1 VLPTEEYEIAKDLK
15 HVNVIRTLDCVCTP
29 DHMLLALEL
38 YNGGDLFAQLDPSG
52 PGLDE
57 KLARRYMAQMA
68 TGLAYIHASGVVHS
82 DIKPENVL
90 LHNGVRLFLSH
101 TLSVA
106 FFCAVHSQPSIPNNP
121 YSISVALVALAPAVP
136 LCKAS
141 QPHARKP

>member
-1 VLPTEEYEIAKDLK
+1 ML
-15 HVNVIRTLDCVCTP
+15 TLLNLDVVAPYTIPCR
-29 DHMLLALEL
+29 LLAVEL

-90 LHNGVRLFLSH
+90 LHNGVRETF
-101 TLSVA
+101 
-106 FFCAVHSQPSIPNNP
+106 
-121 YSISVALVALAPAVP
+121 P
-136 LCKAS
+136 L
-141 QPHARKP
+141 